1 MSDKSKSLVPA
12 PVKAPMSGVQLIESY
27 LFASSGRSFSIFSE
41 RLLLRLLQ
49 LAQVQVLGAN
59 FKDGT
64 SVGQVS
70 IGPLGEASLEIP
82 IRSLLGE
89 GSTNYSQAKRAVVEL
104 MRTPYIVER
113 PKMRGGRPVVGED
126 GVQEY
131 ELIGHQILNN
141 CEVNVRP
148 GMVVVEV
155 NRETWRAMLDFSK
168 GFRPVPLEVAL
179 KLRLVTSLRLLI
191 LLGNQRN
198 PITYTLDQLRG
209 MWKMDAVDPATG
221 EYLVYPDAYNF
232 IKRTIDPA
240 KRELDEKS
248 PWSFDYTK
256 NYSLSDESNR
266 GRKGRKRVTSV
277 TFFPVHR
284 YTGEPESR
292 LIRMTSSA
300 LKELGKETYDLMVL
314 KFGFT
319 PKGLENNVVL
329 FHLANSLGMDIGSF
343 VRVLTPSAVRSDN
356 PPAYVIKSIKNHLS
370 EVHGVVFGPDGKPV
384 VYGAGED
391 ADEQG

>member
-1 MSDKSKSLVPA
+1 MSKKSDALVPV
-12 PVKAPMSGVQLIESY
+12 PVKAPQSGVQLMESY

-41 RLLLRLLQ
+41 RLLLRLVQ
-49 LAQVQVLGAN
+49 LAQVQVLGAD

-89 GSTNYSQAKRAVVEL
+89 GSTNYSQAKQAVTEL
-104 MRTPYIVER
+104 MRTPYFIER
-113 PKMRGGRPVVGED
+113 PKMRGGRPVFDED

-168 GFRPVPLEVAL
+168 GFRRISLEVAL
-179 KLRLVTSLRLLI
+179 RLRLVTSLRLLS
-191 LLGNQRN
+191 LLGSQKN
-198 PITYTLDQLRG
+198 PVTYTLDQLRR
-209 MWKMDAVDPATG
+209 MWQMDAMDPVTG
-221 EYLVYPDAYNF
+221 EYELYPDAYNF
-232 IKRTIDPA
+232 IKRTIEPA

-248 PWSFDYTK
+248 PWSFDYVK

-266 GRKGRKRVTSV
+266 GRKGRKRVTSI

-284 YTGEPESR
+284 YTGEPESN
-292 LIRMTSSA
+292 LVRMTSSA
-300 LKELGKETYDLMVL
+300 LKELGKETYDAMVF

-319 PKGLENNVVL
+319 PKGLENNVPL
-329 FHLANSLGMDIGSF
+329 FHLANSLDMDLGSF

-370 EVHGVVFGPDGKPV
+370 EVHGVIFGSDGKPV
-384 VYGAGED
+384 VYGGVGDAGEG
-391 ADEQG
+391 A